1 VRRAILSPVLLAAAL
16 ALQLTVVNRLP
27 LPGTGPDLVLLTV
40 VALSLCGG
48 PAAGAVT
55 GFGAGL
61 ALDIAPPGSYLI
73 GEYALVFCV
82 VGYLCGR
89 LRGSLNNS
97 ALLIIALAMAAAAAG
112 EGGSVVLGVVLSD
125 PQVTWSAVGQV
136 LPPSVVYDVAVTP
149 FLLYGVLRAV
159 RWADALGRSVPGE
172 RQADGAALL
181 AREVARGGTA
191 LQGRPAGRGSM
202 LGGAGLLGGSGWL
215 AGPIG
220 SSRPRGPRGY
230 RAPAFA
236 SSARKGA
243 AVHIPSTPRLRQAAA
258 RRGDGWLGGGS
269 RTGLAGPAQRRPG
282 RPPRLRPAAGV
293 PGSAAARPPRI
304 LPRSPANLR
313 INSARRRDGNVGRGV
328 GRAAAAGIAGS
339 ARRGTGPPGS
349 AFRSRRPQVGAAAGL
364 AGSARRG
371 TGPPGSAFRSRG
383 PQVGAAAGRSRVGA
397 PAHAPRFR
405 RDARLGGGSSSPEM
419 LRARTLRSA
428 SLRTRTMRGAALR
441 TRTMRGA
448 ALRTRTMRGA
458 ALRTRATR
466 GTALSRSRRMRP
478 ARGVTLHL
486 RTGRR
491 HDGVLGG
498 GALGGRETVGLSGLR
513 GGGLRR
519 RLTRSRGA
527 RSFSLRLGSGR
538 RGDGTLGG
546 GALTKGRRAVRSRPA
561 RPRFRSGPA
570 VGGRS
575 LLGRRADLGVT
586 KRVRFS
592 SGRTPLL
599 AALGWRTHGRL
610 GRRSAVWRI
619 GSRRTG
625 GLR

>member
-1 VRRAILSPVLLAAAL
+1 
-16 ALQLTVVNRLP
+16 
-27 LPGTGPDLVLLTV
+27 VLLTV

-82 VGYLCGR
+82 IGYLCGR
-89 LRGSLNNS
+89 LRGSLNHS
-97 ALLIIALAMAAAAAG
+97 ALLTIALAMAAATAG
-112 EGGSVVLGVVLSD
+112 EAASAALGVILSD
-125 PQVTWSAVGQV
+125 PQVTWSAVRQV
-136 LPPSVVYDVAVTP
+136 LPSSVVYDVAVTP
-149 FLLYGVLRAV
+149 FLLYGVMRAV
-159 RWADALGRSVPGE
+159 RWADALGRAAGGE

-181 AREVARGGTA
+181 AREAARGG
-191 LQGRPAGRGSM
+191 AGLAGQAAGKRTM

-215 AGPIG
+215 AGPVG
-220 SSRPRGPRGY
+220 SSGPRGPRGY
-230 RAPAFA
+230 RAGGFA
-236 SSARKGA
+236 SSARTGA
-243 AVHIPSTPRLRQAAA
+243 AVHIPRTPRLRQAAA
-258 RRGDGWLGGGS
+258 RPGDGWLGGGS
-269 RTGLAGPAQRRPG
+269 RTGLARPAQRRTG

-293 PGSAAARPPRI
+293 PGSAAARPPRT

-313 INSARRRDGNVGRGV
+313 IGAPRRRDGNVGRGL
-328 GRAAAAGIAGS
+328 GRAAG
-339 ARRGTGPPGS
+339 
-349 AFRSRRPQVGAAAGL
+349 AGL

-371 TGPPGSAFRSRG
+371 TGPPGSAFRTRR

-405 RDARLGGGSSSPEM
+405 PDTRLRGGSSSPEM
-419 LRARTLRSA
+419 RRAGTP
-428 SLRTRTMRGAALR
+428 RGAAPR

-458 ALRTRATR
+458 ALRTRAMR
-466 GTALSRSRRMRP
+466 GAALRGSRRMRP
-478 ARGVTLHL
+478 ARGVTLRL
-486 RTGRR
+486 RAGRR

-498 GALGGRETVGLSGLR
+498 GVLGGSAVGRGGTAGLGRLR
-513 GGGLRR
+513 GGGLRG
-519 RLTRSRGA
+519 RLTRSLGA
-527 RSFSLRLGSGR
+527 RSFSPRLGSGR

-561 RPRFRSGPA
+561 RPRFRSSPT

-575 LLGRRADLGVT
+575 QLGRRASLGVGS
-586 KRVRFS
+586 RVRFS
-592 SGRTPLL
+592 SGRVPFL
-599 AALGWRTHGRL
+599 AALGWRTHSRF

-625 GLR
+625 GLS

>member
-16 ALQLTVVNRLP
+16 VLQLTVVNRLP

-61 ALDIAPPGSYLI
+61 ALDIAPPGSYLL

-82 VGYLCGR
+82 IGYLCGR
-89 LRGSLNNS
+89 LRGSLNQS
-97 ALLIIALAMAAAAAG
+97 ALLTIALAMAAAAAG
-112 EGGSVVLGVVLSD
+112 EAASAVLGMVLSD

-159 RWADALGRSVPGE
+159 RWADALGRSVSGQ

-181 AREVARGGTA
+181 AREAARRGAA
-191 LQGRPAGRGSM
+191 LPGRAAGRGSM

-215 AGPIG
+215 AGPVG
-220 SSRPRGPRGY
+220 SSRPSGQRGY
-230 RAPAFA
+230 RAPVFA
-236 SSARKGA
+236 SSSRKAA

-258 RRGDGWLGGGS
+258 RPGDGWLGGGS
-269 RTGLAGPAQRRPG
+269 RTGLAGPARRRPG

-293 PGSAAARPPRI
+293 PGSAAARPPRT

-313 INSARRRDGNVGRGV
+313 ISAPHRRDGNLGRGLS
-328 GRAAAAGIAGS
+328 RAAGAGLAGS

-349 AFRSRRPQVGAAAGL
+349 AFRSRRPQVGPAAGL
-364 AGSARRG
+364 
-371 TGPPGSAFRSRG
+371 SR
-383 PQVGAAAGRSRVGA
+383 AGA

-405 RDARLGGGSSSPEM
+405 RATRLVGGSSSPEM
-419 LRARTLRSA
+419 LRARTLRGA
-428 SLRTRTMRGAALR
+428 SLRRRTMRGAALR
-441 TRTMRGA
+441 GRAMRGS
-448 ALRTRTMRGA
+448 ALTG
-458 ALRTRATR
+458 
-466 GTALSRSRRMRP
+466 SRRMRP
-478 ARGVTLHL
+478 ARGATPRL
-486 RTGRR
+486 RTRRR

-498 GALGGRETVGLSGLR
+498 GVLGRGGTAGLSGLR
-513 GGGLRR
+513 GGGLRG
-519 RLTRSRGA
+519 RLTRSRAA
-527 RSFSLRLGSGR
+527 RSFGLRLGSGR

-546 GALTKGRRAVRSRPA
+546 GALTRARRAARSRPA

-570 VGGRS
+570 VGGRP
-575 LLGRRADLGVT
+575 LLGRRAGLGVT

-592 SGRTPLL
+592 SGRTPFL

-625 GLR
+625 GLS